1 MKCFD
6 EKFVTN
12 SINSD
17 QRHGVHNESMELN
30 IQINSLLYA
39 CRVYL
44 FVNFADVLL
53 WYIASLFTLWI

>member
-12 SINSD
+12 SVNSD
-17 QRHGVHNESMELN
+17 QRHGIRNESMELN

-53 WYIASLFTLWI
+53 